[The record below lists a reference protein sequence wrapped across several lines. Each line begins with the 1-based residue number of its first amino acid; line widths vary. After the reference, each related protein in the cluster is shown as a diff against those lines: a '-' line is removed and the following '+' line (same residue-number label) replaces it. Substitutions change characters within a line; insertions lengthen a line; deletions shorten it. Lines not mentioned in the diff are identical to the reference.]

1 MKEFPI
7 IESPDIDFQ
16 YGLEMST
23 NIDERRQYVENQI
36 NDTIN
41 EIADKERELIAFIE
55 NMPTTE
61 VQEQL
66 SRSAQSSRGRR
77 PNSRDVGTLEE
88 QNAEVKEA
96 AYQRKEE
103 MEQNIARLALKLHE
117 LRDEKQRLG
126 E

>member
-1 MKEFPI
+1 
-7 IESPDIDFQ
+7 
-16 YGLEMST
+16 MST
-23 NIDERRQYVENQI
+23 SIHERRKYMERQI

-41 EIADKERELIAFIE
+41 EIAEKERELINFIE

-61 VQEQL
+61 TQKQL

-77 PNSRDVGTLEE
+77 PNSRDVGTLEK
-88 QNAEVKEA
+88 QNAEVTET

-103 MEQNIARLALKLHE
+103 MEQNIARLMLKLND
-117 LRDEKQRLG
+117 LREEERRLG